1 MITTLIAIALTGTPL
16 PRQANPGQTNP
27 DPKTLIS
34 GMIKHYYEAKTISGR
49 TTAVQTALTARV
61 NVITELA
68 IRQPDCFRIAQA
80 RDGSAARNWLLVSNG
95 TIFTY
100 DKPDQVKGKPR
111 FAEPLFQNGKK
122 MTNRDVYQV
131 ISSAMGDKN
140 AAIDIAFGRSEDLR
154 ALVNLWG
161 KEWVN
166 HGLVSVG
173 GRQGYHLTSNMRPYV
188 EAGYWDKVEMVIDP
202 EFNLINYKTIQK
214 VFPPNQREAVYVT
227 TDMKVELTINQ
238 EIADAVFAIR

>member
-1 MITTLIAIALTGTPL
+1 MITTLIAIALTGTPSL
-16 PRQANPGQTNP
+16 GQSNPE
-27 DPKTLIS
+27 PKTLIS
-34 GMIKHYYEAKTISGR
+34 GMIKHYYEAKSISGR
-49 TTAVQTALTARV
+49 TTSVQTALDARV
-61 NVITELA
+61 TTVTEMD

-80 RDGSAARNWLLVSNG
+80 RDGSAARSWLLVSNG

-122 MTNRDVYQV
+122 MTNREIYQV
-131 ISSAMGDKN
+131 ISGSIGDKN
-140 AAIDIAFGRSEDLR
+140 AAIDIAFGRAEDLR

-166 HGLVSVG
+166 HGLVSIG
-173 GRQGYHLTSNMRPYV
+173 GRKGYHITSTMRPYV

-202 EFNLINYKTIQK
+202 ESNLINYKTIQK
-214 VFPPNQREAVYVT
+214 VFPPDRREAVYIT
-227 TDMKVELTINQ
+227 TDLKVEFTLNQ
-238 EIADAVFAIR
+238 EIADSVFAIR